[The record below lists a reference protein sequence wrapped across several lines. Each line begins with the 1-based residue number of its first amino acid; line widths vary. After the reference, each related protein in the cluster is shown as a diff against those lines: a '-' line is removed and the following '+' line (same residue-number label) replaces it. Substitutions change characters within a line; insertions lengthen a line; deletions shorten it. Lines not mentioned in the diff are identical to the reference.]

1 MITVNFFTTLRI
13 FLNTNQVIIQATEMS
28 VNELLRKSEEQVS
41 KRFLHKLLNQDG
53 QILPGVMILVNGRNI
68 LHLQG
73 VDTIVKGGD
82 VVAIFP
88 PGGGG

>member
-13 FLNTNQVIIQATEMS
+13 FLNTNQVMIQSTEMS
-28 VNELLRKSEEQVS
+28 IKELLRKSEEQVS

-53 QILPGVMILVNGRNI
+53 QILPGVMILVNGRNV
-68 LHLQG
+68 LHLEG
-73 VDTIVKGGD
+73 VNTLVKGGD